1 MTITGKGFA
10 PPKPIVAM
18 RHVVS
23 TEEGEEAPMS
33 QIDTIDDRILA
44 ALQENGRLTMKA
56 LAEKVGL
63 SSPAMIERVRR
74 LEDRGV
80 ISGYRAIV
88 NPAAL
93 GRGLTAFVS
102 VTVEHANQD
111 AFLQAVDAD
120 QAICECHRV
129 AGASSHLVRA
139 NLADPADLAHLLDR
153 LSATGAHCEPL
164 LVLDSP
170 LPWRATTPP
179 SGGQQERNRP
189 ARRRRKPTPAL
200 QETAIDEAPAAPRR
214 PGRPR
219 GRRTTS

>member
-1 MTITGKGFA
+1 MPHA
-10 PPKPIVAM
+10 
-18 RHVVS
+18 VS
-23 TEEGEEAPMS
+23 TEEGEESAMS
-33 QIDTIDDRILA
+33 QIDAIDDRILA

-88 NPAAL
+88 NPATL

-102 VTVEHANQD
+102 VSVDYPNQE
-111 AFLQAVDAD
+111 AFLQAIDAELS
-120 QAICECHRV
+120 ICECHRI
-129 AGASSHLVRA
+129 AGSASHLVKA
-139 NLADPADLAHLLDR
+139 NLADPADLAQLLDR
-153 LSATGAHCEPL
+153 LSGTGARCEPL

-179 SGGQQERNRP
+179 TGGQDDRTRP
-189 ARRRRKPTPAL
+189 TRRRRRPAAAVPVPTP
-200 QETAIDEAPAAPRR
+200 EEPPAAPRR

-219 GRRTTS
+219 GRRPSNGS

>member
-1 MTITGKGFA
+1 
-10 PPKPIVAM
+10 
-18 RHVVS
+18 
-23 TEEGEEAPMS
+23 MS
-33 QIDTIDDRILA
+33 QIDAIDDRILA

-80 ISGYRAIV
+80 IAGYRAIV
-88 NPAAL
+88 NPATL

-102 VTVEHANQD
+102 VTVEHANHE
-111 AFLQAVDAD
+111 AFLNAVETDL
-120 QAICECHRV
+120 AICECHRV
-129 AGASSHLVRA
+129 AGSSSHFVRA
-139 NLADPADLAHLLDR
+139 NLADPADLAQLLDR
-153 LSATGAHCEPL
+153 LSATGAHCVPH

-179 SGGQQERNRP
+179 SGGQQERARP
-189 ARRRRKPTPAL
+189 PRRRRKPTASPP
-200 QETAIDEAPAAPRR
+200 EAAAVDDPPLTPRR

-219 GRRTTS
+219 GRRANNGS